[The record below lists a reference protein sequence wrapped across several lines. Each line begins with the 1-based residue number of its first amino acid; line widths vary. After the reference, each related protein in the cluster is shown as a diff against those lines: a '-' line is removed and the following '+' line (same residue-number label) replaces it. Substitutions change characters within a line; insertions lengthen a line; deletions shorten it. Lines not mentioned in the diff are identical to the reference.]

1 MQEKKGEGEL
11 LQELQKDS
19 ISLAAIKSHRCFEH
33 LLIQGSLSTQVLQLL
48 PTRVFPDQTP

>member
-11 LQELQKDS
+11 LQELHKDS
-19 ISLAAIKSHRCFEH
+19 VSLAAMKSHRCFEH